1 MNIIEDPMKS
11 NRKLVLT
18 IVISVCVI
26 ALFGVIQ
33 IAEAQESTIVNGPVV
48 NPYLASSLYAITHF
62 DSSQSDSTPY
72 GPPSGVFTVDPTTR
86 SIIYNGPT
94 NIMTLASTNKNYMW
108 GVGNDRVSYVNKAN
122 NKWTAVAKYEALA
135 NASNGTL
142 PAIPDENFSTFGKS
156 SAVGMNT
163 SSMNSS
169 LKNLFGENY
178 PARWGNGIYSVVD
191 KDNVLYTNYNGSVY
205 AFALSDPNEPSAG
218 ITTR

>member
-1 MNIIEDPMKS
+1 MNTIEDPMKS

-33 IAEAQESTIVNGPVV
+33 IAEAQETTNVNGPVV
-48 NPYLASSLYAITHF
+48 NPYLASPLYAITHF

-86 SIIYNGPT
+86 PIVYGGPI

-108 GVGNDRVSYVNKAN
+108 GVGTDRVSYINKAD

-135 NASNGTL
+135 RCIKWH
-142 PAIPDENFSTFGKS
+142 IPG
-156 SAVGMNT
+156 
-163 SSMNSS
+163 
-169 LKNLFGENY
+169 
-178 PARWGNGIYSVVD
+178 YS
-191 KDNVLYTNYNGSVY
+191 G
-205 AFALSDPNEPSAG
+205 
-218 ITTR
+218 